1 MIEIEILEIID
12 IIIET
17 VDRVIDNTI
26 IDLDQGSIKDEP

>member
-1 MIEIEILEIID
+1 MIEIEIFEIID